1 VEEELEHSLLL
12 LDLCN
17 VMQES
22 FGELK
27 ESIQDMQPVLK
38 RGDVAAFQTKTQ
50 SYIRTAKKAQKQFR
64 KISKKSTGIDQ
75 KSCRVITLMSEAR
88 EIIVS
93 ARFLVATPDKEN
105 CKAKFKQVVPGL
117 QDIPEEENC
126 L

>member
-1 VEEELEHSLLL
+1 LSTHFS
-12 LDLCN
+12 C
-17 VMQES
+17 
-22 FGELK
+22 
-27 ESIQDMQPVLK
+27 SISATSCRRAQGKYPRHATGSQG
-38 RGDVAAFQTKTQ
+38 GDVAAFQTKTQ

-64 KISKKSTGIDQ
+64 KISKKSTGVDQ